1 MLEHLDCADK
11 LEASVCERQLVGRAG
26 LEGKV
31 GGAPALPFVLQV
43 RVVPWPTLELPRGLE
58 YLERYPYGCAEQ
70 TISTAFPLI
79 ALGDIGN
86 STFARHLKLGLIPP
100 PDKKVGPL
108 NMWFESTIAA
118 TVAGLPCGRT
128 LKGATSDE
136 QAAA

>member
-1 MLEHLDCADK
+1 VTKTQSLIRPDYPNQHRL
-11 LEASVCERQLVGRAG
+11 
-26 LEGKV
+26 
-31 GGAPALPFVLQV
+31 GG
-43 RVVPWPTLELPRGLE
+43 TLLFRE
-58 YLERYPYGCAEQ
+58 
-70 TISTAFPLI
+70 

-86 STFARHLKLGLIPP
+86 STFARHLKLGLIPA

-128 LKGATSDE
+128 LKDATPDE